1 MGERGAGRPDR
12 LASSQRSASNR
23 QPAAGEQAAPW
34 KGDSTNRDTS
44 AAGLTE
50 STGMA
55 FHRPTGSVAEA
66 AIDVEGLFHRHY
78 ARLVAALT
86 LVAGDRGAAEEA
98 AQQAF
103 VELWR
108 HWDRVREYDHPQA
121 WLMRSAVG
129 RLRNERRRVGRLMR
143 TLVRLSPAPD
153 SLEAPTPLHA
163 EIRDGFRR
171 LPLRQREAASLYYI
185 LGLTTEEVA
194 AAMKISAGAAA
205 SHIHRA
211 RAALCTYLEGQR

>member
-1 MGERGAGRPDR
+1 
-12 LASSQRSASNR
+12 
-23 QPAAGEQAAPW
+23 
-34 KGDSTNRDTS
+34 
-44 AAGLTE
+44 
-50 STGMA
+50 MA

-153 SLEAPTPLHA
+153 SLEAPTPYTPRYGMDFGDYPYVNEKRH
-163 EIRDGFRR
+163 
-171 LPLRQREAASLYYI
+171 PC
-185 LGLTTEEVA
+185 
-194 AAMKISAGAAA
+194 ISSWA
-205 SHIHRA
+205 
-211 RAALCTYLEGQR
+211 